1 MPQPLERIGAMR
13 SYSARSVEAYEKIE
27 QVGEGTYGE
36 VFMARSRDDS
46 SLVALKKVKL
56 EGERE
61 GFPITAIRE
70 IKILKSLNHD
80 NVINMKEIV
89 TSKNKS
95 SRTRKARMRSTRTR
109 LLKKFVGYGQSDALR
124 KAVGMFHAG

>member
-1 MPQPLERIGAMR
+1 MR
-13 SYSARSVEAYEKIE
+13 YKTARSVDAYEKIE

-56 EGERE
+56 EGEKE

-70 IKILKSLNHD
+70 VQLLARLDHPCPSQGAHKFFK
-80 NVINMKEIV
+80 
-89 TSKNKS
+89 
-95 SRTRKARMRSTRTR
+95 KASECT
-109 LLKKFVGYGQSDALR
+109 
-124 KAVGMFHAG
+124 